1 MMMTD
6 YTFLV
11 EQPGDTSVLRT
22 TSQQNAMPA
31 GQQVLIRHT
40 AIGVNFIDIYH
51 RSGLYT
57 LPLPFRPG
65 VEAVGV
71 VEAIGPEVT
80 RLKVGDRVG
89 YCSGVFGGYATSN
102 LVDEERLI
110 VLPDFISDETAAA
123 CLLKG
128 LTAAYLLTRTFVVG
142 NQHTLLWHAA
152 AGGVGLI
159 ACQWAAR
166 LGARVIGTT
175 GSEEKGEL
183 ALQRGC
189 SEVILYRHEDV
200 AERVK
205 ILTSGRGV
213 DVVYDSV
220 GKDTFSASLD
230 ALAPLGMMV
239 SFGNASGAVPDVSP
253 LLLMQKGSLFLTRP
267 TLSHYAPDQS
277 SLQALADSL
286 FAAINKGWISV
297 DIGQR
302 FPLYEAAK
310 AQQELANRNTIGS
323 TILLP

>member
-1 MMMTD
+1 MTD

-11 EQPGDTSVLRT
+11 EQPGDVSVLRT
-22 TSQQNAMPA
+22 SNLQHTAPV

-51 RSGLYT
+51 RSGLYA

-71 VEAIGPEVT
+71 VEAVGPEVT
-80 RLKVGDRVG
+80 RLKLGDRVG
-89 YCSGVFGGYATSN
+89 YCSGVFGAYATSN
-102 LVDEERLI
+102 LVDDQRLI
-110 VLPDFISDETAAA
+110 LLPDFISDETAAA

-142 NQHTLLWHAA
+142 EQHSLLWHAA

-159 ACQWAAR
+159 ACQWANK

-175 GSEEKGEL
+175 GSEEKGVL

-189 SEVILYRHEDV
+189 SEVIFYRHEDV

-205 ILTSGRGV
+205 TLTSGRGV

-230 ALAPLGMMV
+230 SLAPLGMMV

-302 FPLYEAAK
+302 FPLLEAAK
-310 AQQELANRNTIGS
+310 AQRELANRNTIGS

>member
-1 MMMTD
+1 MTD

-11 EQPGDTSVLRT
+11 KQPGNASVLCT
-22 TSQQNAMPA
+22 ASLQHNMPVR
-31 GQQVLIRHT
+31 QQVLIRHT

-51 RSGLYT
+51 RSGLYP

-71 VEAIGPEVT
+71 VEAVGPEVT

-102 LVDEERLI
+102 LVEEERLI
-110 VLPDFISDETAAA
+110 LLPDFISDEIAAA

-159 ACQWAAR
+159 ACQWASK

-175 GSEEKGEL
+175 GSEEKGAL

-189 SEVILYRHEDV
+189 SEVIFYRHEDV

-205 ILTSGRGV
+205 ILTSERGV

-230 ALAPLGMMV
+230 SLAPLGMMV

-302 FPLYEAAK
+302 FPLLEAAK

>member
-1 MMMTD
+1 MTD
-6 YTFLV
+6 YTFV
-11 EQPGDTSVLRT
+11 IEQTGDTSVLRT
-22 TSQQNAMPA
+22 SNLQPTVPV
-31 GQQVLIRHT
+31 GQEVLIRHT
-40 AIGVNFIDIYH
+40 AVGVNFIDIYH
-51 RSGLYT
+51 RSGLYA

-65 VEAVGV
+65 VEGVGVIEAVG
-71 VEAIGPEVT
+71 ADVT
-80 RLKVGDRVG
+80 RFKVGDRVG
-89 YCSGVFGGYATSN
+89 YCSGVFGGYATTN
-102 LVDEERLI
+102 LVDAERLI
-110 VLPDFISDETAAA
+110 LLPDFISDETAAA

-142 NQHTLLWHAA
+142 DKHTLLWHAA

-159 ACQWAAR
+159 ACQWAGQ

-175 GSEEKGEL
+175 GSEEKGAL
-183 ALQRGC
+183 AMQRGC
-189 SEVILYRHEDV
+189 SDVIFYRHEPV
-200 AERVK
+200 AGRVK
-205 ILTSGRGV
+205 EITAGRGV

-220 GKDTFSASLD
+220 GKDTFAASLD

-267 TLSHYAPDQS
+267 TLSHYAPDQHA
-277 SLQALADSL
+277 LQALADSL
-286 FAAINKGWISV
+286 FAAIHKGWITV

-302 FPLYEAAK
+302 FALRDAAK